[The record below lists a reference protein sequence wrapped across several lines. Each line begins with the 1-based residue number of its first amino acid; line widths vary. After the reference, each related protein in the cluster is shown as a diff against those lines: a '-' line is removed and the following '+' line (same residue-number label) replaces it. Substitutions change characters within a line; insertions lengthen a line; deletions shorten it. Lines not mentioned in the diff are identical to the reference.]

1 MDKQTLRGQ
10 LQELHAELQEIESL
24 DVNERQ
30 MLQNLARDVQ
40 EVLRR
45 DDDRTQPYSSLGAQL
60 REAVAQVEA
69 SHPRATI
76 LMREVIDQLAFMGI

>member
-10 LQELHAELQEIESL
+10 LEELHAELQQVESL
-24 DVNERQ
+24 DANERE

-40 EVLRR
+40 EALSRE
-45 DDDRTQPYSSLGAQL
+45 DDSTQHYSSLGDRL

-69 SHPRATI
+69 SHSRATL
-76 LMREVIDQLAFMGI
+76 LMRQVIDQLAYLGI